1 MDLRDFASLSS
12 RFLTKKSLLPPALVA
27 IAVLACLAG
36 CKKEPPGRPTAVEI
50 HGITQ
55 ELASAASARGGS
67 VKIRRSATDGDS
79 NSRDALQISL
89 PPAPSS
95 KAGAAHVSL
104 LQSLDQVITRHQL
117 TQDEPVVSVNSMRI
131 VLRRGGSV
139 THEIEID
146 TRGSAAGN
154 KSSGSAG
161 VPRLAI
167 LLDDLGSDRE
177 AAEAIFALHYPVTL
191 SILPGHEHSTEIAQ
205 EAHRRGLEVMLH
217 LPMQSVGKE
226 QAEAQ
231 ELRPGMQTNQV
242 AALVDEFLAKVP
254 NVAGVNNHQG
264 SEATSDKALMDELMP
279 VLRDHQLFYIDSR
292 TTAATVAYDAAQ
304 QAGVP
309 SAFRNVPFLDDVE
322 EVAAVRKQLALAL
335 KGAKEKGEAIA
346 IGHPHAATL
355 QALRELLPKAKAEGI
370 QLVRAS
376 ELVH

>member
-1 MDLRDFASLSS
+1 MDWRDLAGSESPATRSFLRSTLITLALSL
-12 RFLTKKSLLPPALVA
+12 
-27 IAVLACLAG
+27 CLAG
-36 CKKEPPGRPTAVEI
+36 CEKKLAGRPTTAEI

-55 ELASAASARGGS
+55 ELAAAAAAHGGA
-67 VKIRRSATDGDS
+67 VRVRKSATDADS

-89 PPAPSS
+89 LGAPSLS
-95 KAGAAHVSL
+95 AGAAQANL
-104 LQSLDQVITRHQL
+104 LQSLDPVITRHKL
-117 TQDEPVVSVNSMRI
+117 TQDEPVTSANSVRI
-131 VLRRGGSV
+131 FLRRAGNV

-146 TRGSAAGN
+146 VRIPASAAKPEGP
-154 KSSGSAG
+154 AG
-161 VPRLAI
+161 APRLAI
-167 LLDDLGSDRE
+167 LLDDLGSDRA

-217 LPMQSVGKE
+217 LPMESVGKE
-226 QAEAQ
+226 QGEAR
-231 ELRPGMQTNQV
+231 ELRPGMPAPQV

-264 SEATSDKALMDELMP
+264 SQATSDKVLMDELML
-279 VLRDHQLFYIDSR
+279 VLHDHQLFYIDSR
-292 TTAATVAYDAAQ
+292 TTSATVAYDAAQ

-322 EVAAVRKQLALAL
+322 EVAAVRKQLALAF

-355 QALRELLPKAKAEGI
+355 QALREFLPKAKAQGI

>member
-1 MDLRDFASLSS
+1 LFVVGCE
-12 RFLTKKSLLPPALVA
+12 KKSS
-27 IAVLACLAG
+27 
-36 CKKEPPGRPTAVEI
+36 GRPTAAEI
-50 HGITQ
+50 HNITQ
-55 ELASAASARGGS
+55 ELASAAAARGGS
-67 VKIRRSATDGDS
+67 VKIRKSATDGDS

-89 PPAPSS
+89 PAIPSLNT
-95 KAGAAHVSL
+95 GAAEASL
-104 LQSLDQVITRHQL
+104 LQSLDQVITRHKL
-117 TQDEPVVSVNSMRI
+117 TQDEPVTSANSIRI
-131 VLRRGGSV
+131 LVRRAGSV
-139 THEIEID
+139 THEILID
-146 TRGSAAGN
+146 TRASAAGS
-154 KSSGSAG
+154 KSPGSGGA
-161 VPRLAI
+161 PRLAI
-167 LLDDLGSDRE
+167 LLDDLGTDQP

-217 LPMQSVGKE
+217 LPMESVGKE
-226 QAEAQ
+226 QGEAQ
-231 ELRPGMQTNQV
+231 ELRPGMQAQQV

-292 TTAATVAYDAAQ
+292 TTAATVAYDAAR

-309 SAFRNVPFLDDVE
+309 SAFRNVPLLDDVE

-355 QALRELLPKAKAEGI
+355 QALREFLPKAKAEGI
-370 QLVRAS
+370 QLVPAS